1 MAESVSRLML
11 DFLAW
16 VSSRPRTYHEAM
28 EAWQTT
34 CPRHTTWED
43 AIIAGLIEISG
54 GGDQSAVT
62 LTARG
67 RELLESHAGETRPLS
82 AQS

>member
-1 MAESVSRLML
+1 MAESVSRSML

-43 AIIAGLIEISG
+43 AIIGGLIEVWG

-62 LTARG
+62 LTPRG
-67 RELLESHAGETRPLS
+67 REVLESHTGETRPLP